1 MCGITG
7 IFQGV
12 PSSQAL
18 EPALEQMA
26 NAIFNRGPD
35 DSGVWEDSS
44 VGLGLG
50 HRRLSIVDLSPAGHQ
65 PMLSDCGRF
74 VLAFNGEIY
83 NHHALR
89 SALALS
95 GGPSI
100 AWKGHSDT
108 ETLLRAFTVWGVEKT
123 LEMATGMFAIALW
136 DREEQTLTLARDRF
150 GEKPLYYGLVAGA
163 LVFGS
168 ELKALQR
175 APGWKG
181 ELAPDV
187 LENYLRFGCIGGQA
201 SIFKDVLKLSPG
213 GLLNVS
219 VSDVRNGRLPPVR
232 RWWSP
237 VEAARDALEGHYNNP
252 EIALDNIEK
261 ALAASV
267 GRQMAADVPLGAF
280 LSGGIDSSLVA
291 ALMQSQ
297 SSQKVRT
304 FSVGFDDPRYDE
316 SGHAAMVAAHLGTE
330 HTTLRATSRMA
341 LDLIPRLPELYDEPF
356 ADSSQLPTCLIS
368 ALTRQHVTVALSG
381 DGGDELF
388 AGYNRYVWLPR
399 VWSKLSRM
407 PLPMRR
413 ALGRMLKVIPSSGYD
428 RMMAVGGKALPSRY
442 RIRTFGEKLYKLAD
456 VLACSSDR
464 ALYGG
469 LASMNRDPE
478 QLLKPDWRSGK
489 SVEDLYPALAGFN
502 QVEWMML
509 MDTLNFMVDDVL
521 VKVDRASMAS
531 SLEVRAPFLDPGVYA
546 AAWQLPL
553 DMRVRNGEGKWAL
566 RQVLYKY
573 VPREM
578 IERPKMGFAVP
589 LDAWLRGPLRE
600 WAEDLLSSS
609 SLADLPMLNAGRV
622 RRLWRAHLEGRRHY
636 AQQLWA
642 VLQVLAWQRYWRPGL
657 P

>member
-1 MCGITG
+1 MT
-7 IFQGV
+7 
-12 PSSQAL
+12 SA
-18 EPALEQMA
+18 
-26 NAIFNRGPD
+26 
-35 DSGVWEDSS
+35 
-44 VGLGLG
+44 
-50 HRRLSIVDLSPAGHQ
+50 
-65 PMLSDCGRF
+65 CGRY
-74 VLAFNGEIY
+74 VIVFNGEVY
-83 NHHALR
+83 NHLDLR
-89 SALALS
+89 KLLRAAK
-95 GGPSI
+95 GVDTP
-100 AWKGHSDT
+100 WRGHSDT
-108 ETLLRAFTVWGVEKT
+108 ETLLYAFREWGLDDT
-123 LEMATGMFAIALW
+123 LQLASGMFAIAVW
-136 DREEQTLTLARDRF
+136 DREEQCLTLARDRF
-150 GEKPLYYGLVAGA
+150 GEKPLYYGWVDGA

-168 ELKALQR
+168 ELKSLQQY
-175 APGWKG
+175 PGFRG
-181 ELAPDV
+181 ELESEV
-187 LENYLRFGCIGGQA
+187 LERYLRFGCVGGQQC
-201 SIFKDVLKLSPG
+201 IFRDVFKLPPGSLLKVSLADIKSDKRPQPAQWWSAVDAARSACQSG
-213 GLLNVS
+213 S
-219 VSDVRNGRLPPVR
+219 VSSEQALKN
-232 RWWSP
+232 
-237 VEAARDALEGHYNNP
+237 VEQALS
-252 EIALDNIEK
+252 
-261 ALAASV
+261 ASV
-267 GRQMAADVPLGAF
+267 KHQMAADVPLGAF
-280 LSGGIDSSLVA
+280 LSGGVDSSLIV
-291 ALMQSQ
+291 ALMQNQ
-297 SSQKVRT
+297 SDRKIRT

-316 SGHAAMVAAHLGTE
+316 SEHSAAVAAHLGTE
-330 HTTLRATSRMA
+330 HTTLRATSQMA
-341 LDLIPRLPELYDEPF
+341 LDVIPKLPGLYDEPF
-356 ADSSQLPTCLIS
+356 ADSSQIPTFLIS
-368 ALTRQHVTVALSG
+368 NLTREHVTVALSG

-388 AGYNRYVWLPR
+388 GGYNRYVWLPR

-553 DMRVRNGEGKWAL
+553 EMRVRNGEGKWAL

-609 SLADLPMLNAGRV
+609 SLAELPMLNAGRV
-622 RRLWRAHLEGRRHY
+622 RRLWRAQLEGRRHY

-642 VLQVLAWQRYWRPGL
+642 VLQVLAWQRYWRPRL

>member
-1 MCGITG
+1 MT
-7 IFQGV
+7 
-12 PSSQAL
+12 SA
-18 EPALEQMA
+18 
-26 NAIFNRGPD
+26 
-35 DSGVWEDSS
+35 
-44 VGLGLG
+44 
-50 HRRLSIVDLSPAGHQ
+50 
-65 PMLSDCGRF
+65 CGRY
-74 VLAFNGEIY
+74 VIVFNGEVY
-83 NHHALR
+83 NHLDLR
-89 SALALS
+89 KLLRAAK
-95 GGPSI
+95 GVDTP
-100 AWKGHSDT
+100 WRGHSDT
-108 ETLLRAFTVWGVEKT
+108 ETLLYAFREWGLDDT
-123 LEMATGMFAIALW
+123 LQLASGMFAIAVW
-136 DREEQTLTLARDRF
+136 DREEQCLTLARDRF
-150 GEKPLYYGLVAGA
+150 GEKPLYYGWVDGA

-168 ELKALQR
+168 ELKSLQQY
-175 APGWKG
+175 PGFRG
-181 ELAPDV
+181 ELESEV
-187 LENYLRFGCIGGQA
+187 LERYLRFGCVGGQQ
-201 SIFKDVLKLSPG
+201 SIFRDVFKLPPGSFLKVSLADIKSDKRPQPAQWWSAVDAARSACQSG
-213 GLLNVS
+213 S
-219 VSDVRNGRLPPVR
+219 VSSEQALNN
-232 RWWSP
+232 
-237 VEAARDALEGHYNNP
+237 VEQALS
-252 EIALDNIEK
+252 
-261 ALAASV
+261 ASV
-267 GRQMAADVPLGAF
+267 KHQMAADVPLGAF
-280 LSGGIDSSLVA
+280 LSGGVDSSLIV
-291 ALMQSQ
+291 ALMQNQ
-297 SSQKVRT
+297 SDRKIRT

-316 SGHAAMVAAHLGTE
+316 SEHAAAVAAHLGTE
-330 HTTLRATSRMA
+330 HTTLRATSQMA
-341 LDLIPRLPELYDEPF
+341 LDVVPKLPGLYDEPF
-356 ADSSQLPTCLIS
+356 ADSSQIPTFLIS
-368 ALTRQHVTVALSG
+368 SLTREHVTVALSG
-381 DGGDELF
+381 DAGDELF
-388 AGYNRYVWLPR
+388 GGYNRYVWLPR

-407 PLPMRR
+407 PLPMRQ

>member
-7 IFQGV
+7 
-12 PSSQAL
+12 AL
-18 EPALEQMA
+18 SPNFGLATESTVRRMVGAVLH
-26 NAIFNRGPD
+26 RGPD
-35 DSGVWEDSS
+35 DGGIWSDSDA
-44 VGLGLG
+44 GIALG
-50 HRRLSIVDLSPAGHQ
+50 HRRLAILDLSPAGQQ
-65 PMLSDCGRF
+65 PMTSACGRY
-74 VLAFNGEIY
+74 VIVFNGEVY
-83 NHHALR
+83 NHLDLR
-89 SALALS
+89 KLLRAAK
-95 GGPSI
+95 GVDTP
-100 AWKGHSDT
+100 WRGHSDT
-108 ETLLRAFTVWGVEKT
+108 ETLLYAFREWGLDDT
-123 LEMATGMFAIALW
+123 LQLASGMFAIAVW
-136 DREEQTLTLARDRF
+136 DREEQCLTLARDRF
-150 GEKPLYYGLVAGA
+150 GEKPLYYGWVDGA

-168 ELKALQR
+168 ELKSLQQY
-175 APGWKG
+175 PGFRG
-181 ELAPDV
+181 ELESEV
-187 LENYLRFGCIGGQA
+187 LERYLRFGCVGGQQC
-201 SIFKDVLKLSPG
+201 IFRDVFKLPPGSLLKVSLADIKSDKRPQPAQWWSAVDAARSACQSG
-213 GLLNVS
+213 S
-219 VSDVRNGRLPPVR
+219 VSSEQALKN
-232 RWWSP
+232 
-237 VEAARDALEGHYNNP
+237 VEQALS
-252 EIALDNIEK
+252 
-261 ALAASV
+261 ASV
-267 GRQMAADVPLGAF
+267 KHQMAADVPLGAF
-280 LSGGIDSSLVA
+280 LSGGVDSSLIV
-291 ALMQSQ
+291 ALMQNQ
-297 SSQKVRT
+297 SDRKIRT

-316 SGHAAMVAAHLGTE
+316 SEHSAAVAAHLGTE
-330 HTTLRATSRMA
+330 HTTLRATSQMA
-341 LDLIPRLPELYDEPF
+341 LDVIPKLPGLYDEPF
-356 ADSSQLPTCLIS
+356 ADSSQIPTFLIS
-368 ALTRQHVTVALSG
+368 NLTREHVTVALSG

-388 AGYNRYVWLPR
+388 GGYNRYVWLPR

-553 DMRVRNGEGKWAL
+553 EMRVRNGEGKWAL

-609 SLADLPMLNAGRV
+609 SLAELPMLNAGRV
-622 RRLWRAHLEGRRHY
+622 RRLWRAQLEGRRHY

-642 VLQVLAWQRYWRPGL
+642 VLQVLAWQRYWRPRL

>member
-1 MCGITG
+1 MT
-7 IFQGV
+7 
-12 PSSQAL
+12 SA
-18 EPALEQMA
+18 
-26 NAIFNRGPD
+26 
-35 DSGVWEDSS
+35 
-44 VGLGLG
+44 
-50 HRRLSIVDLSPAGHQ
+50 
-65 PMLSDCGRF
+65 CGRY
-74 VLAFNGEIY
+74 VIVFNGEVY
-83 NHHALR
+83 NHLDLR
-89 SALALS
+89 KLLRAAK
-95 GGPSI
+95 GVDTP
-100 AWKGHSDT
+100 WRGHSDT
-108 ETLLRAFTVWGVEKT
+108 ETLLYAFREWGLDDT
-123 LEMATGMFAIALW
+123 LQLASGMFAIAVW
-136 DREEQTLTLARDRF
+136 DREEQCLTLARDRF
-150 GEKPLYYGLVAGA
+150 GEKPLYYGWVDGA

-168 ELKALQR
+168 ELKSLQQY
-175 APGWKG
+175 PGFRG
-181 ELAPDV
+181 ELESEV
-187 LENYLRFGCIGGQA
+187 LERYLRFGCVGGQQC
-201 SIFKDVLKLSPG
+201 IFRDVFKLPPGSLLKVSLADIKSDKRPQPAQWWSAVDAARSACQSG
-213 GLLNVS
+213 S
-219 VSDVRNGRLPPVR
+219 VSSEQALKN
-232 RWWSP
+232 
-237 VEAARDALEGHYNNP
+237 VEQALS
-252 EIALDNIEK
+252 
-261 ALAASV
+261 ASV
-267 GRQMAADVPLGAF
+267 KHQMAADVPLGAF
-280 LSGGIDSSLVA
+280 LSGGVDSSLIV
-291 ALMQSQ
+291 ALMQNQ
-297 SSQKVRT
+297 SDRKIRT

-316 SGHAAMVAAHLGTE
+316 SEHSAAVAAHLGTE
-330 HTTLRATSRMA
+330 HTTLRATSQMA
-341 LDLIPRLPELYDEPF
+341 LDVIPKLPGLYDEPF
-356 ADSSQLPTCLIS
+356 ADSSQIPTFLIS
-368 ALTRQHVTVALSG
+368 NLTREHVTVALSG

-388 AGYNRYVWLPR
+388 GGYNRYVWLPR

-609 SLADLPMLNAGRV
+609 SLAELPMLNAGRV

>member
-7 IFQGV
+7 
-12 PSSQAL
+12 AL
-18 EPALEQMA
+18 SPNFGLATESTVRRMVGAVLH
-26 NAIFNRGPD
+26 RGPD
-35 DSGVWEDSS
+35 DGGIWSDSDA
-44 VGLGLG
+44 GIALG
-50 HRRLSIVDLSPAGHQ
+50 HRRLAILDLSPAGQQ
-65 PMLSDCGRF
+65 PMTSACGRY
-74 VLAFNGEIY
+74 VIVFNGEVY
-83 NHHALR
+83 NHLDLR
-89 SALALS
+89 KLLRAAK
-95 GGPSI
+95 GVDAP
-100 AWKGHSDT
+100 WRGHSDT
-108 ETLLRAFTVWGVEKT
+108 ETLLYAFREWGLDDT
-123 LEMATGMFAIALW
+123 LQLASGMFAIAVW
-136 DREEQTLTLARDRF
+136 DREEQCLTLARDRF
-150 GEKPLYYGLVAGA
+150 GEKPLYYGWVDGA

-168 ELKALQR
+168 ELKSLQQY
-175 APGWKG
+175 PGFRG
-181 ELAPDV
+181 ELESEV
-187 LENYLRFGCIGGQA
+187 LERYLRFGCVGGQQ
-201 SIFKDVLKLSPG
+201 SIFRDVFKLPPGSLLKVSLADIKSGKRPQPAQWWSAVDAARSACQSG
-213 GLLNVS
+213 S
-219 VSDVRNGRLPPVR
+219 VSSEQALNN
-232 RWWSP
+232 
-237 VEAARDALEGHYNNP
+237 VEQALS
-252 EIALDNIEK
+252 
-261 ALAASV
+261 ASV
-267 GRQMAADVPLGAF
+267 KHQMAADVPLGAF
-280 LSGGIDSSLVA
+280 LSGGVDSSLIV
-291 ALMQSQ
+291 ALMQNQ
-297 SSQKVRT
+297 SDRKIRT

-316 SGHAAMVAAHLGTE
+316 SEHAAAVAAHLGTE
-330 HTTLRATSRMA
+330 HTTLRATSQMA
-341 LDLIPRLPELYDEPF
+341 LDVIPKLPGLYDEPF
-356 ADSSQLPTCLIS
+356 ADSSQIPTFLIS
-368 ALTRQHVTVALSG
+368 SLTREHVTVALSG
-381 DGGDELF
+381 DAGDELF
-388 AGYNRYVWLPR
+388 GGYNRYVWLPR

-407 PLPMRR
+407 PLPMRQ

-609 SLADLPMLNAGRV
+609 SLAELPMLNAGRV

-642 VLQVLAWQRYWRPGL
+642 VLQVLAWQRYWRPSL

>member
-7 IFQGV
+7 VWGPGCPDESV
-12 PSSQAL
+12 ARR
-18 EPALEQMA
+18 MA
-26 NAIFNRGPD
+26 DAIVHRGPD
-35 DSGVWEDSS
+35 DSGVWCESAT
-44 VGLGLG
+44 GLALA
-50 HRRLSIVDLSPAGHQ
+50 HRRLSILDLSPAGQQ
-65 PMLSDCGRF
+65 PMTSACGRY
-74 VLAFNGEIY
+74 VIVFNGEVY
-83 NHHALR
+83 NHLDLR
-89 SALALS
+89 KRLRA
-95 GGPSI
+95 GTGVDIP
-100 AWKGHSDT
+100 WRGHSDT
-108 ETLLRAFTVWGVEKT
+108 ETLLYAFREWGLEDT
-123 LEMATGMFAIALW
+123 LQLASGMFAIAVW
-136 DREEQTLTLARDRF
+136 DRQEQTLMLARDRF
-150 GEKPLYYGLVAGA
+150 GEKPLYYGWVGSA

-168 ELKALQR
+168 ELKSLQQY
-175 APGWKG
+175 PGFRG
-181 ELAPDV
+181 ELESEV
-187 LENYLRFGCIGGQA
+187 LERYLRFGCVGGQQ
-201 SIFKDVLKLSPG
+201 SIFKDVFKLPPGSLLKVSLADIKAGKRPQPAQWWSAVDAARSACQSG
-213 GLLNVS
+213 S
-219 VSDVRNGRLPPVR
+219 VSSEQALNN
-232 RWWSP
+232 
-237 VEAARDALEGHYNNP
+237 VEQALS
-252 EIALDNIEK
+252 
-261 ALAASV
+261 ASV
-267 GRQMAADVPLGAF
+267 HRQMAADVPLGAF
-280 LSGGIDSSLVA
+280 LSGGVDSSLIV

-297 SSQKVRT
+297 SDQKIRT

-316 SGHAAMVAAHLGTE
+316 SEHAAAVAAHLGTE
-330 HTTLRATSRMA
+330 HTTLRATSQMA
-341 LDLIPRLPELYDEPF
+341 LDVIPKLPGLYDEPF
-356 ADSSQLPTCLIS
+356 ADSSQIPTFLIS
-368 ALTRQHVTVALSG
+368 SLTREHVTVALSG
-381 DGGDELF
+381 DAGDELF
-388 AGYNRYVWLPR
+388 GGYNRYVWVPR
-399 VWSKLSRM
+399 VWSKLTLM
-407 PLPMRR
+407 PQPMRQTL
-413 ALGRMLKVIPSSGYD
+413 ARMLKSVPPGGYD
-428 RMMAVGGKALPSRY
+428 RLMAIGSRVLPSRLH
-442 RIRTFGEKLYKLAD
+442 IRTFGEKLYKLAD

-478 QLLKPDWRSGK
+478 QLLRPDCRSGK
-489 SVEDLYPALAGFN
+489 PVEDLYPALAGFD

-609 SLADLPMLNAGRV
+609 SLAELPMLNAGRV